1 MAGTRR
7 FLALT
12 ALLCLLPG
20 AIAQVER
27 FDGHAVVRVDLRTQA
42 ELDLLLTMTHDVWSE
57 NTGVGPLDVRVSPE
71 QMAVLEVSGLPFEV
85 LIDDIQPLIDAQL
98 QPAGIAGVAPWDAYM
113 TYAEV
118 LAYID
123 SLVALRPDLATRIV
137 IGQTLEGRDIVGLR
151 ITGPGSNKPGMLYH
165 ACQHAREW
173 ITVPVALYFADQLLR
188 TYDSDPNVRA
198 LVDRVEWYVVPVF
211 NVDGYLYSWTTNRLW
226 RKNRR
231 DNGDGT
237 FGVDLNRN
245 WGFQWGGE
253 GASANTNNET
263 YRGPAPFSEPETTA
277 MSQFLAANP
286 HIRGYN
292 DIHSYSQLI
301 LYPWGYQTSPPANE
315 YAVQFLST
323 QMAERIHETSGFIY
337 EPGQIYN
344 ILYAA
349 SGTSVDYVYGG
360 LGREAVSYELR
371 DTGQFGFLLPA
382 DQIYANCLEIF
393 PSLLY
398 QGDATT
404 APLRI
409 GFAGGLPDSFA
420 PGVPNQLVLQVIGNT
435 ATVPPSGGVTVYY
448 RNGSSGDFQALST
461 TGSGEDQFIAT
472 FPPRACGP
480 ATEFYI
486 EARGTQDEVA
496 YSPPGAPLAVHRV
509 PVATP
514 VVIFADDFESDQG
527 WTASAG
533 GAFGGLWVRD
543 DPVLATQ
550 GTRVSQPDDD
560 NTPSPG
566 VACWLTGQGAPGG
579 PAGAAD
585 VDLGPVYLTSP
596 AIDLGGAP
604 ATLVFYSWFY
614 NDDRDDRLTVELSSD
629 DGATWTPAATIA
641 HQPSWQPTMIQIA
654 DFVAP
659 TSMVRVRF
667 LTADDPNNSVTEALI
682 DDVTITQL
690 GCSTGVLR
698 GDANCDGS
706 VDFFDID
713 PFVLSLFDP
722 TAYLAAFPNCDLDH
736 CDANADGDVNFF
748 DIDPFVD
755 VLF

>member
-7 FLALT
+7 ILALT

-27 FDGHAVVRVDLRTQA
+27 FDGHAVVRVDLQTQA
-42 ELDLLLTMTHDVWSE
+42 ELDLLLTMTDDVWSE

-71 QMAVLEVSGLPFEV
+71 QLAVLEVSGLPFEV
-85 LIDDIQPLIDAQL
+85 LIDDIQPLIGTQL
-98 QPAGIAGVAPWDAYM
+98 QPSGIAGLAPWDAYM

-211 NVDGYLYSWTTNRLW
+211 NVDGYLYSWSTNRLW

-263 YRGPAPFSEPETTA
+263 YRGPAAFSEPETTA

-301 LYPWGYQTSPPANE
+301 LHPWGYQTSPPANE
-315 YAVQFLST
+315 SAVAFLST
-323 QMAERIHETSGFIY
+323 QMAERIRETSGYIY
-337 EPGQIYN
+337 QPGQIYN

-349 SGTSVDYVYGG
+349 SGTSVDYVYGD

-409 GFAGGLPDSFA
+409 GLVGGLPAAFA
-420 PGVPNQLVLQVIGNT
+420 PGVPNQVVLQVIGNT
-435 ATVPPSGGVTVYY
+435 ATVPQGGGLTVYY
-448 RNGSSGDFQALST
+448 RIGDTGAFQTLST
-461 TGSGEDQFIAT
+461 TGSGADQFIAT

-486 EARGTQDEVA
+486 EARGTQDEAA

-509 PVATP
+509 SVATP
-514 VVIFADDFESDQG
+514 VVIFADDFETDQG

-579 PAGAAD
+579 AAGAAD

-596 AIDLGGAP
+596 AIDLGGAA
-604 ATLVFYSWFY
+604 ATLSFSRWFY

-641 HQPSWQPTMIQIA
+641 HQPSWQPTTIQIA

-659 TSMVRVRF
+659 TSTVRVRF
-667 LTADDPNNSVTEALI
+667 LTVDDPNNSVTEALI

-690 GCSTGVLR
+690 GCATGVLR

-713 PFVLSLFDP
+713 PFVLALFDP
-722 TAYLAAFPNCDLDH
+722 AAYLAAFPNCDLDH

-755 VLF
+755 LLF